1 MLFPS
6 VVFLAVFAPLFL
18 VCYFALPWRNL
29 TFFLFSLGFFYWGEH
44 KYIGVLLAFVAI
56 NYLFGLLVGRAERP
70 ERRKLLLGLGIGAN
84 LTLLFYYK
92 YFAFALTQVL
102 PDLFGVSLGEVRE
115 PHLPLGISYFTF
127 HGISYLVDVHRRVA
141 THSASPLNVGLYITM
156 FPHMVA
162 GPIIRYHTIAK
173 ALVRRCIT
181 AGRIGFGLRLFVIGL
196 AQKTLIANNLGAVAD
211 RVFALPGEA
220 LDAVAAWTGTVAYT
234 LQIYFDFCGYSFMAI
249 AIGVILG
256 FRLPRNF
263 RYPYFSQSITEFW
276 RRWHISLSTWFR
288 DYLYIPLGGNRRG
301 RARTL
306 VNLFAVFL
314 LCGLWHGAAYTFV
327 LWGMFHGLLLVIE
340 RLGLGRLLARL
351 PRPLRHL
358 YTMAAVLA
366 GWVLFRAHDPGQ
378 ALAFYRAMAG
388 QSAADQAAPFLHLV
402 SHEQLLAFLLA
413 FLFATPLVEQVF
425 GRLRRLLAAGSG
437 GALLPVAARLRT
449 GWRAVSLFT
458 LFVLCYIYVLA
469 GTYSPFLYFR
479 F

>member
-29 TFFLFSLGFFYWGEH
+29 TFFLFSLAFFYWGEH

-56 NYLFGLLVGRAERP
+56 NYLFGLLVGRATLP
-70 ERRKLLLGLGIGAN
+70 DRRKLFLGLGIAAN
-84 LTLLFYYK
+84 CALLFYYK
-92 YFAFALTQVL
+92 YFAFAMTQVL
-102 PDLFGVSLGEVRE
+102 PDVFGMQVGEVRV

-127 HGISYLVDVHRRVA
+127 HGISYLIDVYRGVA
-141 THSASPLNVGLYITM
+141 TYSSSPLNVGLYIAM
-156 FPHMVA
+156 FPHIVA
-162 GPIIRYHTIAK
+162 GPIVRYHTIAK

-181 AGRIGFGLRLFVIGL
+181 AGRIAFGLRLFVIGL

-211 RVFALPGEA
+211 RVFGLPGEA
-220 LDAVAAWTGTVAYT
+220 LDGVAAWTGSVAYT

-249 AIGVILG
+249 AIGLILG

-301 RARTL
+301 QTRTL
-306 VNLFAVFL
+306 VNLFVVFL

-327 LWGMFHGLLLVIE
+327 AWGLFHGVLLIVE
-340 RLGLGRLLARL
+340 RLGLARVLRSL
-351 PRPLRHL
+351 PRIVRHL
-358 YTMAAVLA
+358 YTVGAVMA
-366 GWVLFRAHDPGQ
+366 GWVLFRADDMGQ
-378 ALAFYRAMAG
+378 ALAFFRAMTG
-388 QSAADQAAPFLHLV
+388 LSTADQAAPFLHLV
-402 SHEQLLAFLLA
+402 NHEQMISFLLA
-413 FLFATPLVEQVF
+413 FLFATPLVEWLSGQ
-425 GRLRRLLAAGSG
+425 LRQALPAGPDG
-437 GALLPVAARLRT
+437 IRQRAAARVHAS
-449 GWRAVSLFT
+449 WRVVSLFG
-458 LFVLCYIYVLA
+458 LFALCYVYVLA